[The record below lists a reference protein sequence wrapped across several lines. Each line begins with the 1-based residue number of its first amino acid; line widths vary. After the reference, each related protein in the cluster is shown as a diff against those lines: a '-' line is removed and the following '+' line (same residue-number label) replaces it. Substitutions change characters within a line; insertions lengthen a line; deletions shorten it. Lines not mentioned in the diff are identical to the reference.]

1 MKTTKKTTKKFK
13 PAFVVDL
20 TECYDAEDVRQA
32 FIEAKLN
39 ADIALSY
46 NEVMKL
52 LEVKIEDAI
61 LDFVDDLFD
70 GHNCVV
76 VNEDGELV
84 ALDAIKATIK
94 EPWYKRFWKWLT
106 GRK

>member
-39 ADIALSY
+39 ANIALSY

-61 LDFVDDLFD
+61 LDFVDDVFD

-76 VNEDGELV
+76 INEDGEIM
-84 ALDAIKATIK
+84 ALDAVKAEPKRPWWKKLFGIK
-94 EPWYKRFWKWLT
+94 
-106 GRK
+106 

>member
-39 ADIALSY
+39 ANIALSY

-61 LDFVDDLFD
+61 LDFVEDLFD

-76 VNEDGELV
+76 INEDGELM
-84 ALDAIKATIK
+84 ALDAVKAEPKRPWWKKLFGIK
-94 EPWYKRFWKWLT
+94 
-106 GRK
+106 